1 MAFGLL
7 ITKWCILNT
16 PVNVKLSNLKKLLS
30 AVVRLHNY
38 CIDNQEPSMALKCI
52 YKVPA
57 NQQHAH
63 EPTQLGYIPTDA
75 PNVISREGSS
85 HLREILAKRVA
96 DKNLEHPISA
106 TTKRALQ
113 QQRLAMYK

>member
-7 ITKWCILNT
+7 ITKWCILHT
-16 PVNVKLSNLKKLLS
+16 PINIKLRNLKKLLS

-38 CIDNQEPSMALKCI
+38 CINNREPSIALQRI

-57 NQQHAH
+57 SQQHPH
-63 EPTQLGYIPTDA
+63 EPTQLAYIPTDA
-75 PNVISREGSS
+75 ANIISGEGSS
-85 HLREILAKRVA
+85 HLREILARRVA
-96 DKNLEHPISA
+96 KNNLERPLLA

-113 QQRLAMYK
+113 QRRLAMYE

>member
-1 MAFGLL
+1 MA
-7 ITKWCILNT
+7 
-16 PVNVKLSNLKKLLS
+16 V
-30 AVVRLHNY
+30 
-38 CIDNQEPSMALKCI
+38 KCI

-85 HLREILAKRVA
+85 HLREILARCVA
-96 DKNLEHPISA
+96 ENNLAHPISA

-113 QQRLAMYK
+113 QRSLSMYE

>member
-1 MAFGLL
+1 MLH
-7 ITKWCILNT
+7 T
-16 PVNVKLSNLKKLLS
+16 PMNVKLRSLKKLLS

-38 CIDNQEPSMALKCI
+38 CIDKWEPSMALKCI

-85 HLREILAKRVA
+85 HLHEILARRVA
-96 DKNLEHPISA
+96 ENNLARPISA

-113 QQRLAMYK
+113 QRSLSMYE